1 MRTTKYEYHIQE
13 SPDYI
18 AECNYTFGIW
28 TRRILVRD
36 CMRTVA
42 CSMKQTNF
50 IFKMLTWIPL
60 FWILSIGLFPKYK
73 IYIGNQLSGETKVS
87 FHTPKRNIVINDH
100 IYELYLHND
109 NYVSIMMDERQ
120 IALVKK
126 TTSQS
131 GEKTVTGLMFRM
143 RQMQDWYLCWLRW
156 LMWCSFRT
164 DWKSMRLN
172 MKKQSARMNCTKE
185 LCGRAREK
193 GSRYFW
199 GDV

>member
-1 MRTTKYEYHIQE
+1 MILNIVRKMRTTKYEYHIQE

-126 TTSQS
+126 NNLTIWGKNCYRVDVSDEADTRLILMLIALIDVMFFPNRLEINAIEY
-131 GEKTVTGLMFRM
+131 EKTIGKDELHE
-143 RQMQDWYLCWLRW
+143 
-156 LMWCSFRT
+156 RT
-164 DWKSMRLN
+164 LWTS
-172 MKKQSARMNCTKE
+172 
-185 LCGRAREK
+185 K
-193 GSRYFW
+193 GKR
-199 GDV
+199 